1 MDIKAEN
8 LKVFNDT
15 LKQIKNDKTLNESVG
30 KSVSDSKVYSDFY
43 FRTFEMPKF

>member
-30 KSVSDSKVYSDFY
+30 KSVMDSTKLYLY
-43 FRTFEMPKF
+43 II